1 MRVVGVERKSKEPA
15 GTVKEVEEVSGGRV
29 REGRSKL
36 PEEEQ
41 QTDEAARSSGP
52 EGVRLSAKAGE
63 SGGKGSSED
72 D

>member
-1 MRVVGVERKSKEPA
+1 MIWEVSILRGERAESCENLVRVVGVEQKSKEPA

-52 EGVRLSAKAGE
+52 
-63 SGGKGSSED
+63 
-72 D
+72 